1 MKDRE
6 RSQKIDKDDE
16 RLQKMKKYEKSH
28 EICKRSRNMIKDD
41 IKS

>member
-16 RLQKMKKYEKSH
+16 RLEKMKKYEKKSQ
-28 EICKRSRNMIKDD
+28 NM
-41 IKS
+41 